1 MLEQSGIAAGSIQDA
16 RRNAMGGEETWQ
28 LLRKAEEVVVGK
40 GKNIV
45 RLQPRQ
51 AGKDAVLAEVL
62 GRSGTLRAPT
72 LRLGSSFLCG
82 WNDALYATW
91 FPVKDKE

>member
-1 MLEQSGIAAGSIQDA
+1 MLEQGGVSIGSIQDA
-16 RRNAMGGEETWQ
+16 RRHAMGEEETWQ
-28 LLRKAEEVVVGK
+28 LLREAEEILIGK
-40 GKNIV
+40 GRKIV
-45 RLQPRQ
+45 RLQPQQ

-72 LRLGSSFLCG
+72 LCLGTRFLCG

-91 FPVKDKE
+91 FPANNRG